1 MKSRS
6 AHGESNSL
14 KTFFLYSGIVVFLI
28 VISLGVKAYFLL
40 QQSRFDREHE
50 FILAIAN
57 EDRVEELL
65 VFHPGDRTV
74 TEIALEGSSVRLP
87 AFGSVVGIIPDAYV
101 ISSQDLASLDANQ
114 TLREIAWKF
123 PSVDTNLTI
132 FDAVGLTIT
141 AQRASV
147 NTQDREVITLS
158 KETEA
163 VDQQV
168 NNLFVDDTIFAENIS
183 IQIINASDQPGLGR
197 RLERIL
203 KHLGANIVAIS
214 SARQEE
220 EISTI
225 QYYGEISY
233 TLEKFK
239 KLLNFPM
246 KQIERKTIAD
256 IVIIIGNDA
265 KQVNIF

>member
-14 KTFFLYSGIVVFLI
+14 KTFFLYFGIVVFLI
-28 VISLGVKAYFLL
+28 VISLGVKSYFLL

-50 FILAIAN
+50 FILALVTDN
-57 EDRVEELL
+57 RVEELL

-74 TEIALEGSSVRLP
+74 TEVSLEGSSVRLP
-87 AFGSVVGIIPDAYV
+87 ALGSVVGVLPDAYV
-101 ISSQDLASLDANQ
+101 TSSQDLASLDAKQ
-114 TLREIAWKF
+114 MLREIAWKF

-132 FDAVGLTIT
+132 FDAFGLMVT
-141 AQRASV
+141 AQRATV
-147 NTQDREVITLS
+147 NAQDREVITVS

-163 VDQQV
+163 VDQQL

-203 KHLGANIVAIS
+203 EHLGANIVAIS

-225 QYYGEISY
+225 QYYGKISY
-233 TLEKFK
+233 TLKKFK
-239 KLLNFPM
+239 KLLNFPI
-246 KQIERKTIAD
+246 KQIEKKTIAD

-265 KQVNIF
+265 K